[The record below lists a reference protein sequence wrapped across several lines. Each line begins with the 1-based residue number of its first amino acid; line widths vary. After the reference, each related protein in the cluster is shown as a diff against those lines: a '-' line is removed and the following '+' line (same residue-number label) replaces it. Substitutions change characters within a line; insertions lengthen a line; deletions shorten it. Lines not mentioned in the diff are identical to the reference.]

1 MRKGFGPK
9 FWGGMKDVEVTFRQL
24 HLNVNIRTYPYNYQ
38 KNLNNEILI
47 FMSPTNKNRLY
58 FEKLQY

>member
-38 KNLNNEILI
+38 KKKPKQCDSYFYEPNE
-47 FMSPTNKNRLY
+47 
-58 FEKLQY
+58 